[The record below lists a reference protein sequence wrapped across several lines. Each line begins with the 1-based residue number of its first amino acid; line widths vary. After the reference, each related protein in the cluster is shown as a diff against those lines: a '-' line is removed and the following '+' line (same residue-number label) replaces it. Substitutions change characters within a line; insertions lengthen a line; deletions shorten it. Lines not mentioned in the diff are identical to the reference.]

1 MRPVICLI
9 TPPLVRPQPD
19 TTDVASS
26 MSRTT
31 DELIDR
37 IVAAARAGID
47 LVQIR
52 QPGMD
57 GRPLAALTAA
67 AIHAV
72 RGTRTRVLVNDRVD
86 IALAVGAH
94 GVHLR
99 GDSPSAARV
108 RASVPR
114 AFLIGRSVHALEE
127 AQAVAGEGATDY
139 MIYGTVFAT
148 DSKPGALTAGLE
160 RLAAVCTAVP
170 IPVLAVGGITAARLG
185 PIAAAGADGFA
196 AIGLFATAP
205 ASTIHEVIGEAVRTF
220 DTLRRVP

>member
-9 TPPLVRPQPD
+9 TPPCPPEPHTMRDLV
-19 TTDVASS
+19 
-26 MSRTT
+26 
-31 DELIDR
+31 DR
-37 IVAAARAGID
+37 IVAAARAGVD

-57 GRPLAALTAA
+57 GRPLASLAEA

-108 RASVPR
+108 RASAPR
-114 AFLIGRSVHALEE
+114 AFLIGRSVHGLEE
-127 AQAVAGEGATDY
+127 AQAAAGDSAIDY

-148 DSKPGALTAGLE
+148 DSKPGAPAAGLE
-160 RLAAVCTAVP
+160 RLAAVCAAVP
-170 IPVLAVGGITAARLG
+170 IPVLAVGGIIAARLG

-205 ASTIHEVIGEAVRTF
+205 ASALHEIVGEAVRTF
-220 DTLRRVP
+220 DTPRRVP